1 VEAKRKVMRAKRDF
15 ICRDRRE
22 SNLLEGSQEM
32 PARPSDNDRILKQ
45 VVIYLPLAKAIKNE

>member
-1 VEAKRKVMRAKRDF
+1 MRAKRDF